1 MLFYLPYMCLWGGCF
16 GIIALV
22 ICLVRRKSKADTI
35 YAVLFAAYLGAL
47 IDFSLISGGTLS
59 ERRVQLVPF
68 VTLFLN
74 LSNGRVYY
82 LKTMLVELAKFAP
95 LGVLLGIKKID
106 PKKTL
111 LIGASA
117 SLLIEICQLITM
129 HGVCDIDDV
138 MLNIAGTAIG
148 LLLLRK
154 EYKKQ

>member
-16 GIIALV
+16 GITALV

-47 IDFSLISGGTLS
+47 IDFSLISGGTFS

-68 VTLFLN
+68 VTLFMN

-95 LGVLLGIKKID
+95 LGILLGIKKND
-106 PKKTL
+106 AKKIL

-138 MLNIAGTAIG
+138 ILNTVGVIMGWPICKLAMK
-148 LLLLRK
+148 RK
-154 EYKKQ
+154 